1 MTVHVKR
8 IVGAWPFR
16 EVGRP
21 EGRRNI
27 WTGEPIL
34 AVSAFVD
41 RRILAVHSIATS
53 ESCGLGDLIA
63 AADIGIHPPDG
74 FPRGVRSE
82 WRGALRPFAC
92 RSFRVH

>member
-1 MTVHVKR
+1 MAVHVKR

-27 WTGEPIL
+27 RTGEPIL
-34 AVSAFVD
+34 AVSAFMGG
-41 RRILAVHSIATS
+41 RILAVRSIAMS
-53 ESCGLGDLIA
+53 ESYELGDLIA
-63 AADIGIHPPDG
+63 AAGIGILPPDR
-74 FPRGVRSE
+74 FSRGVRSE